1 MRHPTQRIAPSQK
14 AIPITIPI
22 RFTASPSRFAAEMV
36 GHCGI
41 DYWEPNRHVV
51 SPFPSCCSAARLLG
65 FFSAVVHATSKSPE
79 GPYHKRETILPT
91 FAHEPNAVR
100 GPLGEWIIY
109 ATVRNPN
116 GYPTVDCSNSSAKPP
131 LDRDRSSY
139 APKNRSTFMIFS
151 EAGPWGPWSAP
162 VLVLQPNMS
171 SWGGL
176 PALVDTNLAMTIM
189 PDGSAIGIWR
199 KYERTDESTPTC
211 AKSYVVCL
219 SGRCENTDEFGA
231 TCVSECCTFPHALR
245 ASNWRDPKTYVPDAR
260 RLFPGLL
267 PYGSE
272 DPFVWREADGSIH
285 AIMHD
290 EQGPSRCTALGRHA
304 FSFDNGTSWVYASS
318 NAYNGSVSFTNGSS
332 FAFYRRERPHL
343 ILDKDGRPT
352 HLTNGVQE
360 TTTDDRS
367 YTLVQKLRR

>member
-1 MRHPTQRIAPSQK
+1 
-14 AIPITIPI
+14 
-22 RFTASPSRFAAEMV
+22 MV

-41 DYWEPNRHVV
+41 DYWEPNRHR
-51 SPFPSCCSAARLLG
+51 SFRRLPAGFFAALVCV
-65 FFSAVVHATSKSPE
+65 FSAVVHATSKDPE
-79 GPYHKRETILPT
+79 GPYQKRETILPT

-100 GPLGEWIIY
+100 GPRGEWIIY

-116 GYPTVDCSNSSAKPP
+116 GYPTFDCSNGSASARMP
-131 LDRDRSSY
+131 LDRSSSY

-151 EAGPWGPWSAP
+151 ETGPWGPWSAP

-176 PALVDTNLAMTIM
+176 PALVDTNLAMTVL

-199 KYERTDESTPTC
+199 K
-211 AKSYVVCL
+211 
-219 SGRCENTDEFGA
+219 CENTDEFGS
-231 TCVSECCTFPHALR
+231 TCVSECCTFPHLLR
-245 ASNWRDPKTYVPDAR
+245 ASNWRDAATYMPDSAR
-260 RLFPGLL
+260 RLFPNIL

-285 AIMHD
+285 AILHD
-290 EQGPSRCTALGRHA
+290 EQGPSRCTALGRH
-304 FSFDNGTSWVYASS
+304 SYSLDNGSSWVYASS
-318 NAYNGSVSFTNGSS
+318 NAYDGNVSFTNGSS
-332 FAFYRRERPHL
+332 FTFYRRERPHL
-343 ILDKDGRPT
+343 ILDQHGRPT

-360 TTTDDRS
+360 TTANDRS